1 MIYIDLLIGFLEVG
15 FLSFGGG
22 YAAIPLIRDVV
33 LSYGWLDE
41 EMLTYMV
48 AVSES
53 SPGPIMVN
61 MATYVGSLKG
71 GILGAVIATV
81 AVVLPAFLI
90 ILLIMVL
97 LRKLLQNRYM
107 KAALG
112 GMKPCIIGII
122 LTTGFVMMLRN
133 CGIFVGN
140 NPADI
145 LTIILTC
152 GIGVIYF
159 GSRKILKKGISPIG
173 LIGLSAIV
181 GAVAYGI

>member
-81 AVVLPAFLI
+81 AVVLPAFMI

-97 LRKLLQNRYM
+97 LRKLLQVFI
-107 KAALG
+107 
-112 GMKPCIIGII
+112 CIYLWG
-122 LTTGFVMMLRN
+122 
-133 CGIFVGN
+133 
-140 NPADI
+140 
-145 LTIILTC
+145 
-152 GIGVIYF
+152 
-159 GSRKILKKGISPIG
+159 
-173 LIGLSAIV
+173 
-181 GAVAYGI
+181 

>member
-1 MIYIDLLIGFLEVG
+1 MVYLDLLIGFLKVG
-15 FLSFGGG
+15 FFSFGGG
-22 YAAIPLIRDVV
+22 YVSIALIREII
-33 LSYGWLDE
+33 LSHGWMDE

-81 AVVLPAFLI
+81 AVVLPAFMI

-97 LRKLLQNRYM
+97 LRKLLQNRYI

-112 GMKPCIIGII
+112 G
-122 LTTGFVMMLRN
+122 V
-133 CGIFVGN
+133 
-140 NPADI
+140 
-145 LTIILTC
+145 
-152 GIGVIYF
+152 
-159 GSRKILKKGISPIG
+159 KKLWNIDRE
-173 LIGLSAIV
+173 
-181 GAVAYGI
+181 

>member
-1 MIYIDLLIGFLEVG
+1 MIYINLLIGFLEVG

-71 GILGAVIATV
+71 GILGAVIATA
-81 AVVLPAFLI
+81 AVVLPAFMI

-97 LRKLLQNRYM
+97 LRKLLQNRYI

-122 LTTGFVMMLRN
+122 LTTGIIMVLRN
-133 CGIFVGN
+133 CGILIGN
-140 NPADI
+140 NTFDI
-145 LTIILTC
+145 LTVVLTC
-152 GIGVIYF
+152 GMGVIYF
-159 GSRKILKKGISPIG
+159 GSRKVFKKGISPIG